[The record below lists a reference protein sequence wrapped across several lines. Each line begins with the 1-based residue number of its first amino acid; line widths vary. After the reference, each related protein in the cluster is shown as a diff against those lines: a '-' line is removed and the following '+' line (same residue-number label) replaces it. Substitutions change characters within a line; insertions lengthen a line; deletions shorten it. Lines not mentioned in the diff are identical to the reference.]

1 MTKISNVKDF
11 GPLIKKKRKSLQIS
25 QQELAD
31 VCGVGRRFISEL
43 ESGKKNRFDIS
54 LILRVL
60 KRLDYDIYL
69 KDRGQ

>member
-1 MTKISNVKDF
+1 MIKISNVKDL
-11 GPLIKKKRKSLQIS
+11 GPLIKTKRKLLRLS

-43 ESGKKNRFDIS
+43 ETGKKKRFEIG

-60 KRLDYDIYL
+60 KRLDYDIIL